1 MRSEAE
7 GGAYSPR
14 RDAGP
19 LGEQGFH
26 EVHVPVH
33 DRYVQGRLTWT
44 RELLA
49 WALPQDP
56 ARCPSYLHRILQGDP
71 PVSTRSAFL
80 GEDEMG
86 GGGGERAWWDSQGP
100 PVLPASSYF
109 SGLVAKS
116 CLTLATPCTLAHQ
129 APLSMG
135 FSRQEYWGALLQGIF
150 PTQGWNLR
158 LQSVALAG
166 GFFTT
171 SATWE
176 AHY

>member
-1 MRSEAE
+1 MR
-7 GGAYSPR
+7 
-14 RDAGP
+14 
-19 LGEQGFH
+19 H

-109 SGLVAKS
+109 SGFSL
-116 CLTLATPCTLAHQ
+116 LTFMHWRRK
-129 APLSMG
+129 
-135 FSRQEYWGALLQGIF
+135 RQPSPVFLPGEFQGRGSLLGCRLWGH
-150 PTQGWNLR
+150 TE
-158 LQSVALAG
+158 SD
-166 GFFTT
+166 TT
-171 SATWE
+171 EVT
-176 AHY
+176 